1 MVSTLHLLES
11 KEYIPSKPVP
21 NVGHVNSQKTA
32 DGDARFDCFE
42 HWVHGGRVCDLRHT
56 GATGGGKRA
65 PGILRTYFIDMEL

>member
-1 MVSTLHLLES
+1 MVVMSLAR
-11 KEYIPSKPVP
+11 
-21 NVGHVNSQKTA
+21 KTA

-56 GATGGGKRA
+56 GGAVGGKRA